1 MPRLREPGSFLPTL
15 LLVFSGYLLLAG
27 GAVWLSRQP
36 GSIATL
42 WYANAFA
49 VALLWDQPQRRWPPL
64 LAAAMLA
71 DVLANL
77 TFGGSLAAAVGFVLP
92 NLLEITLAAALL
104 RVSGAALRMNE
115 SPGAFLQFI
124 FFGALLPPRRDPRE
138 QGCVRR
144 EAYEWQVEQGAHAG
158 ANAGRIEGIGG
169 VTCRHQERRVEARGG
184 PDDRAEVAGA
194 LRPIHDHAEPGRARR
209 ERFEPRAAAAR
220 ERQELGPLVAV
231 GELAEQLRVHL
242 DEPLCGGGG
251 QVAFGPRRE
260 PAARGKNQRV
270 ERPAVAHRAV
280 DGGRPLHQKQPHP
293 VPLLAVVL
301 EREPLLEEGVLL
313 RDAQRPAAPGTLN
326 LGQ

>member
-124 FFGALLPPRRDPRE
+124 FFGALLPPLASASLGASILAW
-138 QGCVRR
+138 QGTGSFERGWM
-144 EAYEWQVEQGAHAG
+144 YWVEGAMLG
-158 ANAGRIEGIGG
+158 AVSVLPLAVWIRQRGLWEILG
-169 VTCRHQERRVEARGG
+169 ERRR
-184 PDDRAEVAGA
+184 
-194 LRPIHDHAEPGRARR
+194 
-209 ERFEPRAAAAR
+209 
-220 ERQELGPLVAV
+220 
-231 GELAEQLRVHL
+231 
-242 DEPLCGGGG
+242 
-251 QVAFGPRRE
+251 AFG
-260 PAARGKNQRV
+260 
-270 ERPAVAHRAV
+270 ERDGHRFAHRAMRV
-280 DGGRPLHQKQPHP
+280 DERGRHRREID
-293 VPLLAVVL
+293 L
-301 EREPLLEEGVLL
+301 ERIAVGD
-313 RDAQRPAAPGTLN
+313 DAAEDIRRAARN
-326 LGQ
+326 VGQA